1 MARGCFQPLGVCT
14 SGIFNQFSDSLL
26 APGQI
31 RYLFHLLLYYYSFKD
46 KQLCFRVKTHPLA
59 LISGFL
65 SSSARESRASAQER
79 ITLGGE
85 DHPLWNCSCSCQG
98 VANKHQIYV
107 HFERSTFT
115 IGFLSGAVAR
125 ERAAPRGAAW
135 VLAPGSLEL
144 GAHRGALWAV
154 PRAAS
159 PAAAAVPKL
168 GYWRRCTDTRLWPP
182 APAAAAQRT
191 NEPLPAISPRWQRC
205 GKLSRWSR
213 AAGLDGVLSSP
224 RSCLSWQSL
233 AGVPCFLLSTPFG
246 LAAHRSP
253 GCCPPL
259 CQGAQA
265 PELLSR
271 VHLGAKEGLSPTK
284 GHCLFSADP
293 SISLWRL
300 VNKPE
305 SRLTWRKTRSV
316 LCLR

>member
-1 MARGCFQPLGVCT
+1 M
-14 SGIFNQFSDSLL
+14 GIFNQFSDSLL

-125 ERAAPRGAAW
+125 ERAPPRGAAW

-246 LAAHRSP
+246 LAAHPVVAHRCAREP
-253 GCCPPL
+253 
-259 CQGAQA
+259 
-265 PELLSR
+265 
-271 VHLGAKEGLSPTK
+271 
-284 GHCLFSADP
+284 
-293 SISLWRL
+293 RL
-300 VNKPE
+300 QSSCPE
-305 SRLTWRKTRSV
+305 SIWGQRRGCLQPRGTVFSQLTHLFLYGVSSTNPNPGLPGEKQDRSSV
-316 LCLR
+316 